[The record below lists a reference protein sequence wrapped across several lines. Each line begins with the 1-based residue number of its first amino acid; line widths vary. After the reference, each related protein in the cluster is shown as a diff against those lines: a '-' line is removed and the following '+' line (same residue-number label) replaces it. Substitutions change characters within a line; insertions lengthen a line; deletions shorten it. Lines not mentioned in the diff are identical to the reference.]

1 MRQTRPFFAKKR
13 EADHNFGSIGQE
25 KQVER
30 WMGLHATGSEVRER
44 GCVGPDRNRVPM
56 VVVFA
61 DALRA
66 HASFEMVLVPGQGQ
80 DWGRVSVPCSSHSES
95 VDDQRL

>member
-13 EADHNFGSIGQE
+13 GVDHNFGSIGQE

-30 WMGLHATGSEVRER
+30 WMVLHATGSEVRER
-44 GCVGPDRNRVPM
+44 VCVGPDRNRVPM

-66 HASFEMVLVPGQGQ
+66 PALFEMVLAPRPGQ